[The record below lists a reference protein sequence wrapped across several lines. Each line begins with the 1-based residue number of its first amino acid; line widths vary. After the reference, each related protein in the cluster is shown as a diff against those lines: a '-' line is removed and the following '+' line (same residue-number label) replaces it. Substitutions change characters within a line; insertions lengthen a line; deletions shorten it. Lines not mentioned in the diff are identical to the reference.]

1 MHSTKQIPSTAIA
14 RLLSNP
20 ELTPEQ
26 RDVYVALSQ
35 GDITDE
41 EAIQKVMELEASRN
55 AAENQAADKPTTA

>member
-1 MHSTKQIPSTAIA
+1 MQSTNKISSDAIA

-35 GDITDE
+35 GKLTE
-41 EAIQKVMELEASRN
+41 EQAIQQVMVLETARN
-55 AAENQAADKPTTA
+55 AQENTTATNPTA